1 MELSRKAQAIELSLT
16 LAITA
21 KAKEMKE
28 KGIDVISFSAGEPDF
43 NTPKNIINAA
53 IKAMEDGNTKYTS
66 VNGILQLREAICKK
80 FKDDNGL
87 EYNPSQIVVSTGAKQ
102 SLANT
107 FLAILNPGDEVIVS
121 TPYWVSYPEL
131 IKLADGKPVFVEGD
145 EKSNYKFTKENLEKA
160 VTAKTKAIVLNT
172 PNNPTGTI
180 YNKEELE
187 VIADFAKKY
196 NIIIISDE
204 MYEKLIY
211 DNENHISIASL
222 SKDAYERTIVIN
234 GLSKSYAMT
243 GWRIGYC
250 AASEKIAK
258 LMISIQSHVTS
269 NVCSITQYAALE
281 ALNGPQDEITKMINE
296 FEKRRNYMINRI
308 ESIDN
313 LSIVKPKGAFYI
325 MINIEN
331 CLGKEIN
338 GKILNDSMEF
348 CASLLENEKL
358 AVIPGKAFGLNN
370 YIRVSYATSM
380 EAIKEGL
387 NRIESFIKKLN

>member
-1 MELSRKAQAIELSLT
+1 MELSRKAQAIEPSLT

-160 VTAKTKAIVLNT
+160 VTAKTKASVLNT

-196 NIIIISDE
+196 DIIIISDE

-331 CLGKEIN
+331 CLCKEIN

>member
-1 MELSRKAQAIELSLT
+1 MELSRKAQAIEPSLT

-331 CLGKEIN
+331 CLCKEIN
-338 GKILNDSMEF
+338 GKIVNDSMEF

>member
-1 MELSRKAQAIELSLT
+1 MELSRKAQAIEPSLT

-80 FKDDNGL
+80 FKGDNGL

-250 AASEKIAK
+250 ATSEKIAK

-281 ALNGPQDEITKMINE
+281 ALNGPQDEITKIINE

>member
-1 MELSRKAQAIELSLT
+1 MELSRKAQAIEPSLT

-160 VTAKTKAIVLNT
+160 VTAKTKVIVLNT

-196 NIIIISDE
+196 DIIIISDE

>member
-1 MELSRKAQAIELSLT
+1 MELSRKAQAIEPSLT

-196 NIIIISDE
+196 DIIIISDE

-281 ALNGPQDEITKMINE
+281 ALSGPQDEITKMINE
-296 FEKRRNYMINRI
+296 FEKRINYMINRI

>member
-1 MELSRKAQAIELSLT
+1 MELSRKSQAIEPSLT

-187 VIADFAKKY
+187 VIANFAKKY
-196 NIIIISDE
+196 DIIIISDE

-269 NVCSITQYAALE
+269 YVCSITQYAALE

>member
-1 MELSRKAQAIELSLT
+1 MELSRKAQAIEPSLT

-28 KGIDVISFSAGEPDF
+28 KGIDVISFSAGEPNF

-281 ALNGPQDEITKMINE
+281 ALSGPQDEITKMINE

-331 CLGKEIN
+331 CLGKEIS

>member
-1 MELSRKAQAIELSLT
+1 MELSRKAQAIEPSLT

-250 AASEKIAK
+250 ATSEKIAK

>member
-1 MELSRKAQAIELSLT
+1 MELSRKAQAIEPSLT

-196 NIIIISDE
+196 NNIIISDE

-250 AASEKIAK
+250 ATSEKIAK

>member
-1 MELSRKAQAIELSLT
+1 MELSRKAQAIEPSLT

-196 NIIIISDE
+196 DIIIISDE

-281 ALNGPQDEITKMINE
+281 ALSGPQDEITKMINE

>member
-1 MELSRKAQAIELSLT
+1 MELSRKAQAIEPSLT

-196 NIIIISDE
+196 DIIIISDE

-281 ALNGPQDEITKMINE
+281 ALSGPQDEITKMINE

-331 CLGKEIN
+331 CLCKEIN

>member
-1 MELSRKAQAIELSLT
+1 MELSRKAQAIEPSLT

-66 VNGILQLREAICKK
+66 VNGILQLRESICKK

-196 NIIIISDE
+196 DIIIISDE

>member
-1 MELSRKAQAIELSLT
+1 MELSRKAQAIEPSLT

-258 LMISIQSHVTS
+258 LMISIQSHLTS

-281 ALNGPQDEITKMINE
+281 ALSGPQDEITKMINE

>member
-1 MELSRKAQAIELSLT
+1 MELSRKAQAIEPSLT

-196 NIIIISDE
+196 DIIIISDE

-269 NVCSITQYAALE
+269 SVCSITQYAALE

>member
-1 MELSRKAQAIELSLT
+1 MELSRKAQAIEPSLT

-281 ALNGPQDEITKMINE
+281 ALSGPQDEITKMINE

-338 GKILNDSMEF
+338 GKVLNDSMEF

>member
-1 MELSRKAQAIELSLT
+1 MELSRKAQAIEPSLT

-107 FLAILNPGDEVIVS
+107 FLAILNPGDEVILS

-281 ALNGPQDEITKMINE
+281 ALSGPQDEITKMINE

>member
-1 MELSRKAQAIELSLT
+1 MELSRKAQAIEPSLT

-43 NTPKNIINAA
+43 NTPKNIINSA

-258 LMISIQSHVTS
+258 LMMSIQSHVTS

>member
-1 MELSRKAQAIELSLT
+1 MELSRKAQAIEPSLT

-338 GKILNDSMEF
+338 GKILKDSMEF

>member
-1 MELSRKAQAIELSLT
+1 MELSRKAQAIEPSLT

-313 LSIVKPKGAFYI
+313 LSIVKPKGSFYI

-331 CLGKEIN
+331 CLGKEIT

>member
-1 MELSRKAQAIELSLT
+1 MELSRKAQAIEPSLT

-196 NIIIISDE
+196 DIIIISDE

-387 NRIESFIKKLN
+387 NIIESFIKKLN

>member
-1 MELSRKAQAIELSLT
+1 MELSRKAQAIEPSLT

-258 LMISIQSHVTS
+258 LMMSIQSHVTS

-338 GKILNDSMEF
+338 GKVLNDSMEF

>member
-1 MELSRKAQAIELSLT
+1 MELSRKAQAIEPSLT

-131 IKLADGKPVFVEGD
+131 IKLADGKPVFIEGD

-331 CLGKEIN
+331 CLCKEIN

>member
-1 MELSRKAQAIELSLT
+1 MELSRKAQAIEPSLT

-80 FKDDNGL
+80 LKDDNGL

-196 NIIIISDE
+196 DIIIISDE

>member
-1 MELSRKAQAIELSLT
+1 MELSRKAQAIEPSLT

-53 IKAMEDGNTKYTS
+53 IKGMEDGNTKYTS

>member
-1 MELSRKAQAIELSLT
+1 MELSRKAQAIEPSLT

-21 KAKEMKE
+21 KAKERKE

-243 GWRIGYC
+243 GWRMGYC

-258 LMISIQSHVTS
+258 LMMSIQSHVTS

>member
-1 MELSRKAQAIELSLT
+1 MELSRKAQAIEPSLT

-80 FKDDNGL
+80 FKGDNGL

-250 AASEKIAK
+250 ATSEKIAK

-313 LSIVKPKGAFYI
+313 LSIVKPNGAFYI

>member
-1 MELSRKAQAIELSLT
+1 MELSRKAQAIEPSLT

-325 MINIEN
+325 MINIEI

>member
-1 MELSRKAQAIELSLT
+1 MELSRKAQAIEPSLT

-160 VTAKTKAIVLNT
+160 VSAKTKAIVLNT

-258 LMISIQSHVTS
+258 LMMSIQSHVTS

>member
-1 MELSRKAQAIELSLT
+1 MELSRKAQAIEPSLT

-145 EKSNYKFTKENLEKA
+145 EKSNYKFNKENLEKA

-258 LMISIQSHVTS
+258 LMMSIQSHVTS

>member
-1 MELSRKAQAIELSLT
+1 MELSRKAQAIEPSLT

-211 DNENHISIASL
+211 DNENHISIASI

>member
-1 MELSRKAQAIELSLT
+1 MELSRKAQAIEPSLT

-258 LMISIQSHVTS
+258 LMMSIQSHVTS

-331 CLGKEIN
+331 CLSKEIN

>member
-1 MELSRKAQAIELSLT
+1 MELSRKAQAIEPSLT

-145 EKSNYKFTKENLEKA
+145 EKSNYKFTNENLEKA

-308 ESIDN
+308 KSIDN

-338 GKILNDSMEF
+338 GKVLNDSMEF

-380 EAIKEGL
+380 EAIKEGI

>member
-1 MELSRKAQAIELSLT
+1 MELSRKAQAIEPSLT

-331 CLGKEIN
+331 CLCKEIN

>member
-1 MELSRKAQAIELSLT
+1 MELSRKSQAIEPSLT

-28 KGIDVISFSAGEPDF
+28 KVIDVISFSAGEPDF

-196 NIIIISDE
+196 DIIIISDE

>member
-1 MELSRKAQAIELSLT
+1 MELSRKAQAIEPSLT

-21 KAKEMKE
+21 NAKEMKE

-258 LMISIQSHVTS
+258 LMMSIQSHVTS

>member
-1 MELSRKAQAIELSLT
+1 MELSRKAQAIEPSLT

-28 KGIDVISFSAGEPDF
+28 NGIDVISFSAGEPDF

-281 ALNGPQDEITKMINE
+281 ALSGPQDEITKMINE

>member
-1 MELSRKAQAIELSLT
+1 MELSRKAQAIEPSLT

-196 NIIIISDE
+196 DIIIISDE

-338 GKILNDSMEF
+338 GKVLNDSMEF

-380 EAIKEGL
+380 EAIKEGI

>member
-1 MELSRKAQAIELSLT
+1 MELSRKAQAIEPSLT

-131 IKLADGKPVFVEGD
+131 IKLADGKPVFIEGD

>member
-1 MELSRKAQAIELSLT
+1 MELSRKAQAIEPSLT

-160 VTAKTKAIVLNT
+160 VPAKTKAIVLNT

-258 LMISIQSHVTS
+258 LMMSIQSHVTS

-281 ALNGPQDEITKMINE
+281 SLNGPQDEITKMINE

-331 CLGKEIN
+331 CLSKEIN

-370 YIRVSYATSM
+370 YISVSYATSM